1 MQASTIKDAY
11 PEYPTQSLSNGYGAN
26 NKYQDFPPLMSDGR
40 TIVAGYTPEAVT
52 NSRIIQQYG
61 IENNWQY
68 RQFMTTNA
76 KRIKEENFALA
87 ANDIG
92 YTTRSIDIVK

>member
-1 MQASTIKDAY
+1 MQASTIQEAY
-11 PEYPTQSLSNGYGAN
+11 PTYPVESLSKGYGAN

-40 TIVAGYTPEAVT
+40 SVVGGYTPESVSSA
-52 NSRIIQQYG
+52 NIIRQYG
-61 IENNWQY
+61 IENNFQY

-76 KRIKEENFALA
+76 KKLGEQNFALA

-92 YTTRSIDIVK
+92 YTTRSINIVK

>member
-1 MQASTIKDAY
+1 MQASTIQDAY
-11 PEYPTQSLSNGYGAN
+11 PTYPSLSVSNGYGAN
-26 NKYQDFPPLMSDGR
+26 NKYQNFPPLMSDGR
-40 TIVAGYTPEAVT
+40 AVVGGYTPEAVI
-52 NSRIIQQYG
+52 NQRIIQQYG

-76 KRIKEENFALA
+76 KKIGEDNFLLA

-92 YTTRSIDIVK
+92 YTTRSVDIVK

>member
-1 MQASTIKDAY
+1 MQASTIQDAY
-11 PEYPTQSLSNGYGAN
+11 PVFPTASLSNGYGAN

-40 TIVAGYTPEAVT
+40 AIVGGYTPEAVT
-52 NSRIIQQYG
+52 NARIIQQYG
-61 IENNWQY
+61 IENNFQY

-76 KRIKEENFALA
+76 KKIGEENFVLA

-92 YTTRSIDIVK
+92 YTTRSIDLLK